1 LARGSNEVGENDE
14 LDLDSV
20 QVQPDQVYNPDQLF
34 RLFEAADSGFDQTVL
49 MTIAL
54 TMVRHGEALGL
65 MWRDVDFDTKE
76 LADPPKLVRSIP

>member
-1 LARGSNEVGENDE
+1 M
-14 LDLDSV
+14 
-20 QVQPDQVYNPDQLF
+20 QPDQVYNPDQLF

-54 TMVRHGEALGL
+54 TMVRHGETLGL

>member
-1 LARGSNEVGENDE
+1 MARGSSDVGENDE

-20 QVQPDQVYNPDQLF
+20 QMQPDQVYNPDQLF

-54 TMVRHGEALGL
+54 TMVRHGETLGL

-76 LADPPKLVRSIP
+76 LTDPPKLVRSIP